1 MPERVRENETIGNG
15 PSQELHDEVL
25 AEFTELKTAAQRIAQ
40 KIKTCLGRY
49 ESAGGIGE
57 EIKFSHKLGKLE
69 KGEAQSLVLRLN
81 RAARWS
87 GVITW
92 SENGQSDFA
101 ATFDQPADTGVGP
114 APGSRLA
121 RARQYNDGYNSGKN
135 GATLDANPNA
145 HAPGSAEFVAWAD
158 GCRDGQADRAEYRAT
173 QPENA
178 AETQAAAEVDTS
190 RKRRGR
196 PPKAAV
202 ENGEDQPAAPVRGR
216 RRRSAPDEDGVAG
229 HA

>member
-1 MPERVRENETIGNG
+1 MVERVRENEIFGNG
-15 PSQELHDEVL
+15 PSQDLHDEVL
-25 AEFTELKTAAQRIAQ
+25 AEFTELKTAASRIAQ

-49 ESAGGIGE
+49 EAAGGLGE

-69 KGEAQSLVLRLN
+69 KGEAHSLVLRLN

-92 SENGQSDFA
+92 NDETGQSDFA
-101 ATFDQPADTGVGP
+101 ATFDQPAAGVGP
-114 APGSRLA
+114 EPCSRLA
-121 RARQYNDGYNSGKN
+121 RARSYNDGYNSGKS
-135 GATLDANPNA
+135 GASLDANPNA

-173 QPENA
+173 QPEHA
-178 AETQAAAEVDTS
+178 AETQAAAQVDTS

-196 PPKAAV
+196 PPRAV
-202 ENGEDQPAAPVRGR
+202 ENGEDAPAASMRGR
-216 RRRSAPDEDGVAG
+216 RRRSADDQPAG